1 MEKSR
6 ILGFFFFFFFG
17 PVHFIFACTI
27 VKYCAVA
34 LCRIG
39 NKNFDPT
46 KSTNSVSSR
55 SKRLAGRKR
64 HCDEQP
70 QAKEVCPR
78 KLDFED
84 SIETCVDFSADVTS
98 VNHDHL
104 YFCKKEQAT
113 PKK

>member
-1 MEKSR
+1 M
-6 ILGFFFFFFFG
+6 FFFFFFG

-84 SIETCVDFSADVTS
+84 SI
-98 VNHDHL
+98 
-104 YFCKKEQAT
+104 
-113 PKK
+113 

>member
-1 MEKSR
+1 MSR
-6 ILGFFFFFFFG
+6 LSARF
-17 PVHFIFACTI
+17 PVLKWRSRPLA
-27 VKYCAVA
+27 KPLYCAVA

-46 KSTNSVSSR
+46 KSTNTVSSR

-64 HCDEQP
+64 QWD
-70 QAKEVCPR
+70 
-78 KLDFED
+78 D

-104 YFCKKEQAT
+104 YFCNKEQAT

>member
-1 MEKSR
+1 MSR
-6 ILGFFFFFFFG
+6 LSARF
-17 PVHFIFACTI
+17 PVLKWRSRPLA
-27 VKYCAVA
+27 KPLYCAVA

-46 KSTNSVSSR
+46 KSTNTVSSR

-64 HCDEQP
+64 QWDEES
-70 QAKEVCPR
+70 QAKEICPR

-104 YFCKKEQAT
+104 YFCNKEQAT

>member
-1 MEKSR
+1 M
-6 ILGFFFFFFFG
+6 
-17 PVHFIFACTI
+17 HFIFACTI
-27 VKYCAVA
+27 VNYCAVA
-34 LCRIG
+34 LCSNG

-46 KSTNSVSSR
+46 KSTNTVSSR

-64 HCDEQP
+64 QCDEQR

-98 VNHDHL
+98 V
-104 YFCKKEQAT
+104 
-113 PKK
+113 P